1 MKAVP
6 PSRRPDDWLLL
17 FPDARLLDGIAR
29 PRNERRGF
37 FLGLSLCTVH
47 LHIGGVLRILF
58 FLTTALVV
66 VFAPSTL
73 PLAWATLGQSATSVE
88 VDRAKLN
95 GKHQHRGELGYSV
108 NTIKAAGMEIME
120 YVSSDDVVF
129 AVVWKGTGV
138 PDLKLLLGEY
148 YEEYRQEV
156 DAARNR
162 SPRVREPFKMK
173 SNRLVV
179 ERAGHSR
186 SLWGRAYLPSHL
198 PTGIKPEDIQ

>member
-1 MKAVP
+1 M
-6 PSRRPDDWLLL
+6 
-17 FPDARLLDGIAR
+17 
-29 PRNERRGF
+29 
-37 FLGLSLCTVH
+37 
-47 LHIGGVLRILF
+47 RILF
-58 FLTTALVV
+58 FLTTTLVV

-95 GKHQHRGELGYSV
+95 GKHQHRGERGYSV
-108 NTIKAAGMEIME
+108 NTIKVAGMEIME

-198 PTGIKPEDIQ
+198 PAGIKPEDIQ

>member
-1 MKAVP
+1 M
-6 PSRRPDDWLLL
+6 
-17 FPDARLLDGIAR
+17 
-29 PRNERRGF
+29 
-37 FLGLSLCTVH
+37 
-47 LHIGGVLRILF
+47 LRILF
-58 FLTTALVV
+58 FLTTTFVV

-88 VDRAKLN
+88 ADRAKLN
-95 GKHQHRGELGYSV
+95 GQHQHRGELRYSV
-108 NTIKAAGMEIME
+108 DTIKAAGMEIVE

-129 AVVWKGTGV
+129 AVVWKGTGA